1 MNGQQ
6 STGVRVPGRGL
17 NLPPLSEQQ
26 HAVSYYKALDHE
38 NTSRVAVDSTGIVTW
53 LKLIFEDQCKILW
66 LDIY

>member
-38 NTSRVAVDSTGIVTW
+38 NTSRVAVDSTGIVT
-53 LKLIFEDQCKILW
+53 
-66 LDIY
+66 